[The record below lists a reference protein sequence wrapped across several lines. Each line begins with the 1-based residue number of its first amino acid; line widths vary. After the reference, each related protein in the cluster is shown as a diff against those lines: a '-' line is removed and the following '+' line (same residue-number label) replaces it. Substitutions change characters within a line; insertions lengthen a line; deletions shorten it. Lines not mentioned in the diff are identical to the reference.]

1 MLYYNLLTEKGLPS
15 IIEGINLLGEESV
28 DWLSEINIMLS
39 TIGLP
44 GVVIV
49 LWAIMPLLMT
59 VLLITIQINNSKQ
72 SKSNNAA
79 FSKQI
84 ENLTSAITI
93 LTDKVSSP
101 YLETRQSIV
110 LFRAIMAE
118 HVNKKLNYLG
128 DVLTKNDIHNRRNQ
142 IEKNISRNFK
152 RITAEETEKL
162 SGYKCVCGDMGRV
175 VNNVIKWPKL
185 LDNVYDIFFTED
197 KNHQKIIDIKT
208 LLNAEVDNIA
218 RILEDNGV
226 RN

>member
-1 MLYYNLLTEKGLPS
+1 MTNDLLLP
-15 IIEGINLLGEESV
+15 IIEGINLLGEECV
-28 DWLSEINIMLS
+28 EWLSEINVMLS

-44 GVVIV
+44 GVIIV

-59 VLLITIQINNSKQ
+59 VLLITIQVNNSKQ
-72 SKSNNAA
+72 SKANNESFA
-79 FSKQI
+79 KQI
-84 ENLTSAITI
+84 EDLASAII
-93 LTDKVSSP
+93 SLTDKVSSP
-101 YLETRQSIV
+101 YLETRQSVV

-128 DVLTKNDIHNRRNQ
+128 DVLTKNDIQNRRPQ
-142 IEKNISRNFK
+142 IEQNLSREFK

-162 SGYKCVCGDMGRV
+162 SGYKSVCGDMGRV

-185 LDNVYDIFFTED
+185 LENVCDIFFTTD

-218 RILEDNGV
+218 RILEDNGI